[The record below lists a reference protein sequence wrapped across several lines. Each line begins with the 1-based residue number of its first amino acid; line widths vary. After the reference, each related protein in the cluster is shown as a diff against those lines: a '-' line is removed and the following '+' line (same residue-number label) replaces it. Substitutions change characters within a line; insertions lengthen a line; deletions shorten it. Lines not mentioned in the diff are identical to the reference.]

1 MKKNKKLT
9 SFCKKALACFLCV
22 VMLIT
27 AVPLFSGSFGTFKA
41 SAANELVKDHYLFAY
56 FTGTSKDG
64 QTIHL
69 AVSEDGLQY
78 TSLRNNEPVII
89 PSKGVGCV
97 RDPYIW
103 YNERDNYYYILA
115 TDLDFTDGGGTYS
128 ENSESYIVW
137 RSKDLIHW
145 YDETFIDVNAMTN
158 LIGDT
163 DNMGSVWA
171 PQVIWDGEAYMVYFS
186 MKCNATADPDIE
198 GDGGWNNLAI
208 VYLRT
213 HDLLDPNAYFEYG
226 EIYDPSP
233 ARHVID
239 ADIIQN
245 PADGKYYM
253 FYKSESA
260 NDAGLQTIYYLTAD
274 NAYGPYS
281 SPVADDSFGYKLYPD
296 VNVNLEGCN
305 SYFDNEG
312 KLITYTDEYEYTNA
326 AGEAEA
332 HFHVSYT
339 TDFQNFTFYDDSV
352 HNINSLSPRHG
363 SVVKI
368 TESEYNRL
376 LTNSYSISA
385 SSYSMDENLTDHLV
399 AKYFTTADATYNAVE
414 GKAGLSNVAGITMQQ
429 DANGDY
435 YANFAAGSAQ
445 VNLGQLFTNGVNFQD
460 GFTITFT
467 ATVPTDAA
475 NHTRIYEIYNGAAGS
490 RTGVEYYS
498 HFSASGDWNGM
509 YVGNYNGPANVA
521 EGKDVNTHD
530 WLAHMNGTKANDGVA
545 HEYII
550 SSANGNIIV
559 YVDGELAIMRNRF
572 NGVTL
577 DEAWYNAIGTATM
590 LVGRSGWYSAGDAD
604 FTGQIQNLCIYDSSM
619 SYYDVQA
626 IQDEEAAEDGYT
638 NPATPY
644 TGTTSVIPSFA
655 NSSTS
660 QMSSL
665 AGTQFSNL
673 LYSPQVT
680 GTPSGAS
687 SSSNPTNGSAAA
699 SGSVDNAPH
708 FGVFYANNTVLMV
721 DGVNPAM
728 MPAFVAGR
736 INTNGKSAAIYN
748 AYPTVSASNT
758 ADNPDIYVT
767 KEWVGWNSSDVYHD
781 TILNPD
787 GTDHWVGHNSSTL
800 LKNAWLQT
808 GSSQSRRKIQ
818 YYASSLAVNE
828 DNITFGESG
837 YNKYNLSWQFNM
849 SASGSDTNRTVSSS
863 YNTFV
868 VDFRPIVAL
877 RNEIAAQYDSIVNN
891 ADNCPQTLANY
902 VRVCETIAN
911 LNPQA
916 YSFSADTEA
925 AVAELGADIQSAVR
939 EYNTVKSTIKTCE
952 ELSVT
957 FEGREPTC
965 ILTGL
970 TEGQYCTSC
979 SKVIKEQTVIA
990 EIDHNYVAAVTAPT
1004 CTTTGYTTYTCDAGC
1019 NDSYIDD
1026 ETEMV
1031 AHTAST
1037 AVVEN
1042 EVGATCTAGGSYD
1055 SVVYCSVCNEEM
1067 SRTPVTTDVAAH
1079 NYVAVVTAPTCTEN
1093 GYTTNTCS
1101 ACGDSYTSDVTE
1113 AIGHAYDDGV
1123 VTTEPGCLTE
1133 GVKTF
1138 TCANCNDT
1146 YTESVAPVGHIEDEI
1161 PAVAPTCLANG
1172 STAGIKCIVCDEVL
1186 TDPEVVDALGHE
1198 MNEGV
1203 ITTNPTCTA
1212 EGIKTYSCSRCEYTE
1227 TEPVEMVAHTLA
1239 DAVVENE
1246 VAATCTAN
1254 GSYESVVYCSVCNM
1268 EMSRET
1274 VTTDMIAHT
1283 AGDVVVENNVDAT
1296 CTAGGSYDN
1305 VVYCTVCNTEMSR
1318 NTVNTEVAAHDYVAV
1333 VTAPTCT
1340 EAGYTT
1346 YTCSV
1351 CQASYTANET
1361 SATGHTIVVD
1371 EAVAPTCTA
1380 TGLTA
1385 GEHCSVC
1392 DYAVAQEEV
1401 PATGHTIVVDEAVA
1415 PTCTAT
1421 GLTAGE
1427 HCSVCDYAVAQ
1438 EEVPAL
1444 GHTIVVDEAVA
1455 PTCTATGLTAGE
1467 RCSVCDYVVA
1477 QEEVPATGHVNTT
1490 TTTVA
1495 PTYTAD
1501 GKTTVTC
1508 DACGVVVSET
1518 VIPALTLV
1526 KHAGGQILF
1535 NKNSDGSYA
1544 GSFNVRAVAHI
1555 KAADFIATFGSDA
1568 AKLVDIGFV
1577 FAAGSNV
1584 ANPDMADVKAL
1595 VENGVAVDG
1604 YTMKPVKQISP
1615 SLVPGSYSFTC
1626 LVTNIPD
1633 DAKTNSLV
1641 VVGYAAWDTDAD
1653 GVADAYAYY
1662 DDAKTVSFETLY
1674 NMYYPW

>member
-9 SFCKKALACFLCV
+9 TFSKKALACLLCV
-22 VMLIT
+22 AMFVT

-41 SAANELVKDHYLFAY
+41 SAVNDLVKDHYLFAY

-128 ENSESYIVW
+128 ENSESYIIW

-163 DNMGSVWA
+163 SNMGSVWA

-213 HDLLDPNAYFEYG
+213 NDLLDPNAYFEYG

-260 NDAGLQTIYYLTAD
+260 NDSGLQTIYYLTAD

-296 VNVNLEGCN
+296 LTVNIEGCN

-368 TESEYNRL
+368 TEEEYNRL

-385 SSYSMDENLTDHLV
+385 SSFSMDETLSDHLV

-414 GKAGLSNVAGITMQQ
+414 GKAGLSDVTNVTMQQ

-435 YANFAAGSAQ
+435 YANFAAGFAQ

-460 GFTITFT
+460 GFTITFN
-467 ATVPTDAA
+467 ATVPTDAVE
-475 NHTRIYEIYNGAAGS
+475 HTRIYEIVNGTAGS
-490 RTGVEYYS
+490 RTGTEYYT
-498 HFSASGDWNGM
+498 HFSASGTWNGM

-521 EGKDVNTHD
+521 EGVDANTHD
-530 WLAHMNGTKANDGVA
+530 WLAHLNGTRGNDGVS

-577 DEAWYNAIGTATM
+577 DEAWYNAIGTANM
-590 LVGRSGWYSAGDAD
+590 LVGRSGWYSSGDVD

-619 SYYDVQA
+619 SYYDIQT
-626 IQDEEAAEDGYT
+626 IQDEEAREDGYT
-638 NPATPY
+638 NPATTY
-644 TGTTSVIPSFA
+644 TGTTSVIPTFA
-655 NSSTS
+655 NSSS
-660 QMSSL
+660 ASDQMGGL
-665 AGTQFSNL
+665 AGTAYSNV

-687 SSSNPTNGSAAA
+687 ADSNPTNGSAAA
-699 SGSVDNAPH
+699 SGSVSDAPH

-721 DGVNPAM
+721 DGVNPAI
-728 MPAFVAGR
+728 MPAMIAGR
-736 INTNGKSAAIYN
+736 INANSKTATLYN
-748 AYPTVSASNT
+748 AYPTASATDIS
-758 ADNPDIYVT
+758 DNPDLYVT
-767 KEWVGWNSSDVYHD
+767 SEWVGWNSSDVYH
-781 TILNPD
+781 TAITNPD
-787 GTDHWVGHNSSTL
+787 GTDQRVGHNSSTV
-800 LKNAWLQT
+800 LKTASLQST
-808 GSSQSRRKIQ
+808 SGWFASQSDRKIQ
-818 YYASSLAVNE
+818 YYAGSLQVNE
-828 DNITFGESG
+828 NNITFGESG
-837 YNKYNLSWQFNM
+837 YNKYNLSWQWNFSSN
-849 SASGSDTNRTVSSS
+849 GTDTNQTISSA

-902 VRVCETIAN
+902 VRVCETIGK
-911 LNPQA
+911 LDPLS
-916 YSFSADTEA
+916 YSYSTDTEA
-925 AVAELGADIQSAVR
+925 AVAKLGSDIQSAVK
-939 EYNTVKSTIKTCE
+939 EYNTVKANIKTCE

-957 FEGREPTC
+957 FESREPTC
-965 ILTGL
+965 INTGL
-970 TEGQYCTSC
+970 TEGKYCTSC
-979 SKVIKEQTVIA
+979 AKVMAEQTVIA
-990 EIDHNYVAAVTAPT
+990 QLDHNYVAVVTAPT
-1004 CTTTGYTTYTCDAGC
+1004 CVSKGYTTYTCTAGC

-1031 AHTAST
+1031 DHTAGTPVS
-1037 AVVEN
+1037 EN
-1042 EVGATCTAGGSYD
+1042 IVGATCTAGGSYD
-1055 SVVYCSVCNEEM
+1055 SVVYCTVCNAEM
-1067 SRTPVTTDVAAH
+1067 SRTQVTTDVVAH
-1079 NYVAVVTAPTCTEN
+1079 NYVAVVTAPTCTDK

-1101 ACGDSYTSDVTE
+1101 ACGDSYITDETD
-1113 AIGHAYDDGV
+1113 AIGHAYDNGE
-1123 VTTEPGCLTE
+1123 VTTAPGCLTE

-1146 YTESVAPVGHIEDEI
+1146 YTETIAAVGHIEDEI
-1161 PAVAPTCLANG
+1161 PAVEPTCLANG
-1172 STAGIKCIVCDEVL
+1172 STAGIKCVVCDEVL
-1186 TDPEVVDALGHE
+1186 TDPQVVNALGHD

-1227 TEPVEMVAHTLA
+1227 TEPVDMIAHTVGT
-1239 DAVVENE
+1239 AVVENE
-1246 VAATCTAN
+1246 VK
-1254 GSYESVVYCSVCNM
+1254 
-1268 EMSRET
+1268 
-1274 VTTDMIAHT
+1274 
-1283 AGDVVVENNVDAT
+1283 AT
-1296 CTAGGSYDN
+1296 CTAGGSYDS
-1305 VVYCTVCNTEMSR
+1305 VVYCSVCNIEMSR
-1318 NTVNTEVAAHDYVAV
+1318 EIVTVDMLAHTEEEIPAVNPTCEAAGLTAGVKCSVCGEIIKAQEDVSALGHKYDAV

-1340 EAGYTT
+1340 EDGYTT
-1346 YTCSV
+1346 YTCANCGDV
-1351 CQASYTANET
+1351 YTADT
-1361 SATGHTIVVD
+1361 VSATGH
-1371 EAVAPTCTA
+1371 
-1380 TGLTA
+1380 G
-1385 GEHCSVC
+1385 S
-1392 DYAVAQEEV
+1392 
-1401 PATGHTIVVDEAVA
+1401 
-1415 PTCTAT
+1415 
-1421 GLTAGE
+1421 
-1427 HCSVCDYAVAQ
+1427 
-1438 EEVPAL
+1438 
-1444 GHTIVVDEAVA
+1444 
-1455 PTCTATGLTAGE
+1455 
-1467 RCSVCDYVVA
+1467 
-1477 QEEVPATGHVNTT
+1477 TT
-1490 TTTVA
+1490 TTTVD

-1508 DACGVVVSET
+1508 DVCGDVISET
-1518 VIPALTLV
+1518 VIPALKLTV
-1526 KHAGGQILF
+1526 RHAGSQIMF
-1535 NKNSDGSYA
+1535 NKTANGAYK
-1544 GSFNVRAVAHI
+1544 GSFNVRAVAAI
-1555 KAADFIATFGSDA
+1555 KNADFVAAFGADGAKIVDA
-1568 AKLVDIGFV
+1568 GFV

-1584 ANPDMADVKAL
+1584 AAPDMDDVKAI
-1595 VENGVAVDG
+1595 VENGATVEG
-1604 YTMKPVKQISP
+1604 YAKKSVSKISTTLVK
-1615 SLVPGSYSFTC
+1615 GHYSFTC

-1633 DAKTNSLV
+1633 DAKDNSLV
-1641 VVGYAAWDTDAD
+1641 SVGYVTWDSDAD
-1653 GVADAYAYY
+1653 GIADAYAYY
-1662 DDAKTVSFETLY
+1662 DAAATTSFASLYDA
-1674 NMYYPW
+1674 YYPW